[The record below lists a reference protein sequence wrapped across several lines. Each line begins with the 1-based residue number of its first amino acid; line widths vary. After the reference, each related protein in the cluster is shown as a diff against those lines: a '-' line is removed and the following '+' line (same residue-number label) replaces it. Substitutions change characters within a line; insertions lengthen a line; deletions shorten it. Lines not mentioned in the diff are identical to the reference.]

1 MTCKDF
7 FARVASANS
16 EENVYMASAL
26 IRSALVSAGVKETAL
41 NEMDCVK
48 VSEGRYEMAD
58 RVKGVDMVFDLNL
71 LEEDGGFFGSPF
83 FWFTIRCEDVN
94 AGFCYDKQIF
104 GAVDAKEDE
113 KHFQRGVA
121 AVNALYK

>member
-16 EENVYMASAL
+16 EEDAYMVSAL
-26 IRSALVSAGVKETAL
+26 VRSALVSVGVKETAL
-41 NEMDCVK
+41 NEMDCAK

-71 LEEDGGFFGSPF
+71 VEEDGGFFGSPF
-83 FWFTIRCEDVN
+83 FWFTIRREANTGACCDEH
-94 AGFCYDKQIF
+94 IF
-104 GAVDAKEDE
+104 GEADVKEDE

>member
-58 RVKGVDMVFDLNL
+58 RVKGVDVVLDLSL
-71 LEEDGGFFGSPF
+71 VEEDGGFFGSPF
-83 FWFTIRCEDVN
+83 FWFTIRREAN
-94 AGFCYDKQIF
+94 TGFCYDEQIF
-104 GAVDAKEDE
+104 GEADVKEDE
-113 KHFQRGVA
+113 KCFQRGVA